1 MRSPPQDDQRLRR
14 DWIVLGTVLFVLMLL
29 VAAWILFRHHPLS
42 PFVDSF
48 PEPDEIAEI
57 VIPIEPPLKADKSV
71 SFIRVPESEFAAL
84 HALFQNSRIDNE
96 PAKWVMFYPM
106 HIILKNG
113 SEMKV
118 TVFLTNE
125 DPGAFRINRTYY
137 RGGTNKAF
145 EEFLRRILP
154 EGVELMME

>member
-1 MRSPPQDDQRLRR
+1 MSKTPRIHRTWRKSIVAFIAAF
-14 DWIVLGTVLFVLMLL
+14 IVLASLIGSWTYYLN
-29 VAAWILFRHHPLS
+29 RRTN
-42 PFVDSF
+42 PFPNPSQ
-48 PEPDEIAEI
+48 IAEV

-137 RGGTNKAF
+137 RSGTNKAF